1 MYGKKLKCVLGYKT
15 YGKSQGIL
23 FLNLR
28 GVFKM
33 NEMCCVNCMWFEE
46 CDGLGEVCD
55 MYDGIVEQND
65 TYDSKVSFA
74 KEYNSYL
81 EGFYNC

>member
-1 MYGKKLKCVLGYKT
+1 
-15 YGKSQGIL
+15 
-23 FLNLR
+23 
-28 GVFKM
+28 M
-33 NEMCCVNCMWFEE
+33 NECVGCMWFEE

-55 MYDGIVEQND
+55 MYDGIIEQND